1 MQRQRRW
8 SKEWEHRY
16 NCLRLITVFGRMTI
30 TLDQRQKV
38 IRTVGVFFRPPWRRG
53 AAPSCCFCYCS
64 SCGVFNIPLPLDI
77 TPSPSLDAGL
87 SYSALPASGAV
98 FSLALCHQQCDPG
111 ILKKKK
117 TQGLWARFSTGWM
130 MSGQGVTAG
139 ELIGKTQ
146 RYCRRQ
152 RWRQGKVK
160 KKNSGSY
167 SWWQKRWWQN
177 HQRRQFVFSPARTG
191 VSKWGRL

>member
-8 SKEWEHRY
+8 SKEWEHRC

-38 IRTVGVFFRPPWRRG
+38 IRTVGVFFRPPWHRG

-64 SCGVFNIPLPLDI
+64 SCGVFFIPLPLDI

-98 FSLALCHQQCDPG
+98 FSLALCHQQFDPG
-111 ILKKKK
+111 IFKKKK
-117 TQGLWARFSTGWM
+117 LSDSEPDSRRAGWCQVKVLQPEN
-130 MSGQGVTAG
+130 SLVKHRDTVDDRGDV
-139 ELIGKTQ
+139 
-146 RYCRRQ
+146 
-152 RWRQGKVK
+152 KVK
-160 KKNSGSY
+160 
-167 SWWQKRWWQN
+167 
-177 HQRRQFVFSPARTG
+177 
-191 VSKWGRL
+191 